1 MLSVFN
7 HEIGVQSVKKII
19 LLCSL
24 FIYSFPC
31 YAQSAVDS
39 GIGFHPFRHIISR
52 MTEGAVIS
60 GAGYGAYRYN
70 QAGRNELNQ
79 VVYSSLIHYGTSEGR
94 DFERQINS
102 ILQHHKIMGKHN
114 LSVIVSQIVSQEPKY
129 QQSAIGLLND
139 FGISSNVLYNKIQQD
154 KVKNIQNVANE
165 NKVIKTVEAEEE
177 SCPID
182 ATGERNKMGIATG
195 GENLSYIT
203 DTSKWFHGTSMQVAL
218 IPKQVADDLRGHV
231 YKNFD
236 GLRSDIWKTVYKYPV
251 LRNYFISY
259 KDKNNKMMYGYAP
272 FVKNGQNV
280 VSGQDNK
287 DIKDIKNLW
296 RYPDNFEKLPNPY
309 NISNVPD
316 TSTMEDVN
324 LDEKN
329 GNTRYQ
335 IHHIIPIGRG
345 GEVYN
350 FNNLVI
356 VTPLY
361 HCSMLEYKYHQGG
374 GKKQ

>member
-1 MLSVFN
+1 M
-7 HEIGVQSVKKII
+7 KKII

-24 FIYSFPC
+24 FLYSFPC

-39 GIGFHPFRHIISR
+39 GIGFHPFRHILSR
-52 MTEGAVIS
+52 MTEGAVIG
-60 GAGYGAYRYN
+60 GAGYSAYRYN
-70 QAGRNELNQ
+70 QVGRDELNQ
-79 VVYSSLIHYGTSEGR
+79 VVYSALIHYGTPEGG

-139 FGISSNVLYNKIQQD
+139 FGISSNILYNKIQQD
-154 KVKNIQNVANE
+154 KVKNIRNAVNE
-165 NKVIKTVEAEEE
+165 NEVIKTVEAEEKN
-177 SCPID
+177 CQID
-182 ATGERNKMGIATG
+182 ANNVRNSPGIATG

-203 DTSKWFHGTSMQVAL
+203 DTSKWFHGTSMQVAF

-251 LRNYFISY
+251 LRNYFISINRYNY
-259 KDKNNKMMYGYAP
+259 KIMYGYAP
-272 FVKNGQNV
+272 FVKQGQNT
-280 VSGQDNK
+280 VSNQNEK
-287 DIKDIKNLW
+287 NIKDLW
-296 RYPDNFEKLPNPY
+296 QYPDDFNKLPNPY
-309 NISNVPD
+309 NTSNVPD
-316 TSTMEDVN
+316 VETMKDSE
-324 LDEKN
+324 EMS

-345 GEVYN
+345 GQVYN
-350 FNNLVI
+350 FNNLAI